1 MCLRSN
7 EKLPAMCSKIKDDPE
22 IQQILDDPCMCLILD
37 QMQDEPMAIR
47 EYLME
52 ASIVAIHHI

>member
-7 EKLPAMCSKIKDDPE
+7 ERLRAMCSKIKNDPE
-22 IQQILDDPCMCLILD
+22 IQQILDDPGMCLILD

-52 ASIVAIHHI
+52 AGIVAIHHI